1 MNVKEYF
8 GAAYWFIRRMEDH
21 ARLKG
26 LCIICTIICDTS
38 DFHLISWFCTPS
50 VLILCS
56 ITVIHETTPSY
67 IDFHS
72 LDGVYSKFS
81 RRQVSFIF
89 RNRAASPSVCVGSR
103 NSFYR
108 LLFRSS
114 TFLSETCRAN
124 LWSWHLARI
133 AKSNFVAFLP
143 PKQWE
148 PPTCH
153 CPRTTSMYLAW
164 IERFYFEWFDF
175 AFLFE
180 VPLKS
185 PNSQSWW
192 LPDHLSLDWILDF
205 GLNCKFDYHYQYR
218 LKT

>member
-1 MNVKEYF
+1 M
-8 GAAYWFIRRMEDH
+8 AFIRNSADAKFRLFFEI
-21 ARLKG
+21 ARPRPVYASG
-26 LCIICTIICDTS
+26 LAIP
-38 DFHLISWFCTPS
+38 F
-50 VLILCS
+50 
-56 ITVIHETTPSY
+56 TVCC
-67 IDFHS
+67 F
-72 LDGVYSKFS
+72 V
-81 RRQVSFIF
+81 RRHFF
-89 RNRAASPSVCVGSR
+89 
-103 NSFYR
+103 
-108 LLFRSS
+108 
-114 TFLSETCRAN
+114 SETCRAN